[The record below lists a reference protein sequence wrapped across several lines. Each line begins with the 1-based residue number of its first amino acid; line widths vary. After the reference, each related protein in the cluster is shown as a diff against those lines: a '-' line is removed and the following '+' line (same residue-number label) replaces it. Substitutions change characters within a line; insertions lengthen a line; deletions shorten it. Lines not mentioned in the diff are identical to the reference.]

1 MRDGCPS
8 GPRDPIRYG
17 IELLP
22 PSRRREAYGRYL
34 EEVVL
39 QLYPVL
45 SYDRHAASRHA
56 RERARQ
62 LALGVK
68 RPYFDGLIAAIAL
81 VNDLVVVTAN
91 VRDFAHYEGLVVE
104 NWKR

>member
-1 MRDGCPS
+1 VLHE
-8 GPRDPIRYG
+8 IRYG

-22 PSRRREAYGRYL
+22 PSRRREAYERYI
-34 EEVVL
+34 EEFVL
-39 QLYPVL
+39 QRYPVL
-45 SYDRHAASRHA
+45 PYDRDAAACHA

-62 LALGVK
+62 HALGVK

-81 VNDLVVVTAN
+81 ANDLIVVTAN
-91 VRDFAHYEGLVVE
+91 VRDFAHYEGLMVE